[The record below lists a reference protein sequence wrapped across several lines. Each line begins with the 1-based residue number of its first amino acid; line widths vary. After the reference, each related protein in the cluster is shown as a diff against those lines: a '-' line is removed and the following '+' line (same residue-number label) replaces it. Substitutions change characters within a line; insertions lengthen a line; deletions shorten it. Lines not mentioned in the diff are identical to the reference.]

1 MFCKSE
7 KLINTKKKKD
17 PLIIVFK
24 SEMEVAEWF
33 LIWDLAFRKHI
44 SNALTQNE
52 EIQVRV

>member
-7 KLINTKKKKD
+7 KLTNTKKEKD

-33 LIWDLAFRKHI
+33 LIWDLAFRRHI
-44 SNALTQNE
+44 SNALTQNK
-52 EIQVRV
+52 EIQVCV